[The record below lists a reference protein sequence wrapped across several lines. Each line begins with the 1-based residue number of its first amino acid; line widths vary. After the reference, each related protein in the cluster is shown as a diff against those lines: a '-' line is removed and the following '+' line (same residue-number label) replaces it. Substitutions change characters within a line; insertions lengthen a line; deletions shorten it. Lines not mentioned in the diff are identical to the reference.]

1 MAVSIVRVRVCD
13 ICGES
18 AHNSY
23 RISRYKGDSRQL
35 DICEEHAAPLEQMIA
50 GPKKPRGGQPKKR
63 TVYQSEA
70 EIPHTSPKRRV
81 KK

>member
-13 ICGES
+13 ICE
-18 AHNSY
+18 APTENSY

-35 DICEEHAAPLEQMIA
+35 DICPEHATPLEEMIA

-63 TVYQSEA
+63 TVYQSET
-70 EIPHTSPKRRV
+70 EIPHTAPKRKV